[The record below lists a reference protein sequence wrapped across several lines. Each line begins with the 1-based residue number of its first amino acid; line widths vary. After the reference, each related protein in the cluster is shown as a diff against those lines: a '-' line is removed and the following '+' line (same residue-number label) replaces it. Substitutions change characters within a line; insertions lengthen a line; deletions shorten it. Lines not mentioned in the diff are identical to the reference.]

1 MKIIAILVNNI
12 SIGGGFAQSL
22 NAIVQMKDLSKNSFE
37 FSVLTS
43 DKSNLKVLDA
53 LKIDSF
59 YLKLRLFDKL
69 FATITLTEIGNKFIS
84 KFKLISP
91 FEKKLKSEACTLVY
105 FLSPSS
111 TMSLIQSIN
120 YIATV
125 WDSSHRD
132 SPEFDEVRSH
142 GEFRTREYIY
152 KNYLA
157 QALITMVDA
166 DISRD
171 NLHIR
176 YGLDKDKMLVM
187 PFSPNPLLKKSKKN
201 KQQNILKKYNI
212 EAGYLFYPAQFWSHK
227 NHIRVLQAIKIL
239 KDQGE
244 NINIIFCGGV
254 QKTTSG
260 YYNKILNYIE
270 KTDLKNEVS
279 ILGFVTSEDLSQ
291 LYSQC
296 SAVVFPSYLG
306 PTNMPPLET
315 WFHNKPLLCSELHA
329 EQVGK
334 AAILFNPDNSKDI
347 AESILKLKNKKNV
360 DKLLEEN
367 KKQIQLISKK
377 RRNSEKILKS
387 KLNLIKLRLE

>member
-1 MKIIAILVNNI
+1 MKVIAVLVNNI

-22 NAIVQMKDLSKNSFE
+22 NAIVQMKKLSKNSFE
-37 FSVLTS
+37 FSVVTS
-43 DKSNLKVLDA
+43 DKSNLKVLDS

-59 YLKLRLFDKL
+59 YSKLSIFDKL
-69 FATITLTEIGNKFIS
+69 FATLTLTEIGNKFIS
-84 KFKLISP
+84 RFKLICP

-142 GEFRTREYIY
+142 GEFRTREFIY
-152 KNYLA
+152 KSYLTK
-157 QALITMVDA
+157 ALITIVDA
-166 DISRD
+166 DISKD

-176 YGLDKDKMLVM
+176 YGLDIDKMIVM
-187 PFSPNPLLKKSKKN
+187 PFSPNPLLEKSKKN
-201 KQQNILKKYNI
+201 KQQKILKKYNI
-212 EAGYLFYPAQFWSHK
+212 KAGYLFYPAQFWSHK
-227 NHIRVLQAIKIL
+227 NHIRVLQAMKIL

-244 NINIIFCGGV
+244 NINIVFSGGV
-254 QKTTSG
+254 QQNTQG

-270 KTDLKNEVS
+270 ESNLKNEVS
-279 ILGFVTSEDLSQ
+279 ILGFVPSEDLSE

-306 PTNMPPLET
+306 PTNMPPLEA
-315 WFHNKPLLCSELHA
+315 WIHNKPLLCPDLHA
-329 EQVGK
+329 AQVGK
-334 AAILFNPDNSKDI
+334 AAILFDPDDCKDI
-347 AESILKLKNKKNV
+347 AESILKPKRKKII
-360 DKLLEEN
+360 DELLEEN
-367 KKQIQLISKK
+367 KKQIQVINKK
-377 RRNSEKILKS
+377 RIKSEIILKN
-387 KLNLIKLRLE
+387 KLNLFKLRLD